1 MKRVSCYYRNL
12 KFILKPHRYI
22 RQYFLINLFLE
33 ELEKVEGLS
42 ILESSQK
49 YTLKETRTVMK
60 LLSCIKIKV
69 G

>member
-49 YTLKETRTVMK
+49 YTLKEIRTVMK

>member
-22 RQYFLINLFLE
+22 RQYFLISLFLE
-33 ELEKVEGLS
+33 ELEKVKGLS

>member
-1 MKRVSCYYRNL
+1 MERVSCYYRNL

-42 ILESSQK
+42 ILE
-49 YTLKETRTVMK
+49 
-60 LLSCIKIKV
+60 KV
-69 G
+69 HKNIL